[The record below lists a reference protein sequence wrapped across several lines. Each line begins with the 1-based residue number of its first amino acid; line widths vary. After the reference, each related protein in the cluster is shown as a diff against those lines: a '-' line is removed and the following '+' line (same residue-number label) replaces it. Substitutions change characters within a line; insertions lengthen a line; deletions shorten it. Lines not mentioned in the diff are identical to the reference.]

1 MKIYTYLQDGWAD
14 WECGYV
20 LAGLRRNLGCEI
32 VIASPDGEPVTSI
45 GGIRTT
51 PHAAFDAI
59 EASPDAGYLLIGS
72 DNWLEFDCK
81 PTGKTL
87 TRAFELD
94 CPIGIVCGATVFAAR
109 IGLFEDS
116 GHTSNGFEFL
126 REHAG
131 DYPGSQHYVSSPS
144 AISDRNLVT
153 ASGLAP
159 LTFSREY
166 LTLVKGET
174 PFDQD
179 RYFAIYSRE
188 RSPARSSS

>member
-1 MKIYTYLQDGWAD
+1 MRIYTYLQDGWAD

-20 LAGLRRNLGCEI
+20 LAALRRNLGCEI
-32 VIASPDGEPVTSI
+32 VIASPDGKPVTSI

-51 PHAAFDAI
+51 PEIGFDSI
-59 EASPDAGYLLIGS
+59 EPTPDAGYLLIGS
-72 DNWLEFDCK
+72 DDWIEFDCES
-81 PTGKTL
+81 TGEAL
-87 TRAFELD
+87 TRAFKLG

-116 GHTSNGFEFL
+116 EHTSNGLEFL

-131 DYPGSQHYVSSPS
+131 DYPGSQHYVCSPC
-144 AISDRNLVT
+144 AVADRNLVT

-166 LTLVKGET
+166 LKLVKGET

-179 RYFAIYSRE
+179 RYFAMYSRE
-188 RSPARSSS
+188 RSPTR

>member
-32 VIASPDGEPVTSI
+32 VIASPDAKPVTSI
-45 GGIRTT
+45 GGIRTA
-51 PHAAFDAI
+51 PDIGFDSI
-59 EASPDAGYLLIGS
+59 EPSPGAGYLLIGS
-72 DNWLEFDCK
+72 DDWLEFDCE
-81 PTGKTL
+81 PTGEAL

-94 CPIGIVCGATVFAAR
+94 CPIGIVCAATVFAAR
-109 IGLFEDS
+109 IGLFRDS

-131 DYPGSQHYVSSPS
+131 DYPGSQHYVRSPS
-144 AISDRNLVT
+144 AVVHRNLVT

-166 LTLVKGET
+166 LKLVKGEA
-174 PFDQD
+174 PFDEE

-188 RSPARSSS
+188 R

>member
-51 PHAAFDAI
+51 PHTAFDAI

-72 DNWLEFDCK
+72 DDWLEFDCES
-81 PTGKTL
+81 TGEVL
-87 TRAFELD
+87 TRAFELG

-109 IGLFEDS
+109 IGLFENR

-126 REHAG
+126 RKHAG
-131 DYPGSQHYVSSPS
+131 DYPGSQHYVCS
-144 AISDRNLVT
+144 ASAVSHRNLVT
-153 ASGLAP
+153 ASGLAA

-166 LTLVKGET
+166 LKLVKGEA

-179 RYFAIYSRE
+179 RYFATYSRE
-188 RSPARSSS
+188 RSPTRSS